1 MKVLAATAL
10 ACMVIATATASAAD
24 QKDGRGRG
32 GRGGWG
38 SNSGVLVDVPWSAI
52 DNGNNSGIQPR
63 SDYEIH
69 CRDARHICFDQ
80 WGVNE
85 PGYGR
90 CMTKR
95 GC

>member
-1 MKVLAATAL
+1 MKAL
-10 ACMVIATATASAAD
+10 ATMAFACTMVAGPAVAD
-24 QKDGRGRG
+24 QMNGHGRG

-38 SNSGVLVDVPWSAI
+38 QDSGVVVDVPWSAI
-52 DNGNNSGIQPR
+52 NSGDNSGIPPQ
-63 SDYEIH
+63 SGYELH

-80 WGVNE
+80 WGVDE

-90 CMTKR
+90 CMARR